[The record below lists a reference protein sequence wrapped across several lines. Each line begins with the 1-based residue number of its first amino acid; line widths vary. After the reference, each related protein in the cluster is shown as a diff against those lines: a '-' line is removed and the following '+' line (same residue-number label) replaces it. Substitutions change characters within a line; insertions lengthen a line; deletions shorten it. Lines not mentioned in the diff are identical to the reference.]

1 MPDYKDTLRFLT
13 SIPSIAGCEKYAAEK
28 IREKFGDLFD
38 EIYTDAARNIILVK
52 KSKKN
57 TEDKKRVMLD
67 AHFDEIGMVVS
78 GITDEGLLRVMPVGG
93 VDRGLLPASE
103 AWIYTGEKLE
113 NKLYGVFTA
122 IPPHLPNSDKMP
134 EWSDLLI
141 DIGYPKA
148 EAEKLVSI
156 GDPVGYY
163 YSGDELLNGRITG
176 RGFDDK
182 ACAAGLICAA
192 ADTPADELAY
202 DVYVTLT
209 AGEEVG
215 GGGAASAAWTIR
227 PEFAIITDVNFAL
240 TPGVNGTE
248 GGKLG
253 GGPMISLSAV
263 TDRKLTK
270 KIREIAKAY
279 DIPSTPVV
287 EATSTGTNASSV
299 VYVNEG
305 IPAAVVSLPLAGMH
319 SYNELLQLDDAESFK
334 KLISEI
340 IKGIDRPLPVKE
352 ENEEKEEKEENKEK
366 NSAEQEDAE

>member
-1 MPDYKDTLRFLT
+1 MLDYKDTLRFL
-13 SIPSIAGCEKYAAEK
+13 SAIPSIAGCEKYAAEK
-28 IREKFGDLFD
+28 IREKFGELFD

-57 TEDKKRVMLD
+57 PENANRVMLD

-103 AWIYTGEKLE
+103 AWIYTGEKLSG
-113 NKLYGVFTA
+113 KLYGVFTA
-122 IPPHLPNSDKMP
+122 IPPHLPNSDKAP

-141 DIGYPKA
+141 DIGYSKA

-182 ACAAGLICAA
+182 SCAAGLICAA
-192 ADTPADELAY
+192 ADTPAEELEY
-202 DVYVTLT
+202 DVYVTLS

-215 GGGAASAAWTIR
+215 GGGAACAAWKIG
-227 PEFAIITDVNFAL
+227 PDFAIVTDVNFAL
-240 TPGVNGTE
+240 TPGVGGTE

-279 DIPSTPVV
+279 EIPTTAVV
-287 EATSTGTNASSV
+287 EATSTGTNASSL

-305 IPAAVVSLPLAGMH
+305 VPTAVVSLPLAGMH
-319 SYNELLQLDDAESFK
+319 SYNELLQLDDAENFK
-334 KLISEI
+334 KIITEI
-340 IKGIDRPLPVKE
+340 IKGIDRPLPVKPA
-352 ENEEKEEKEENKEK
+352 EEKKEEEKKEG
-366 NSAEQEDAE
+366 EDK

>member
-1 MPDYKDTLRFLT
+1 MLDYKETVRFLT
-13 SIPSIAGCEKYAAEK
+13 AIPSIAGCEKYAAEK

-38 EIYTDAARNIILVK
+38 EIYADAARNIVLVK

-57 TEDKKRVMLD
+57 TENAKRVMLD

-78 GITDEGLLRVMPVGG
+78 GFTDEGLLHVMPVGG
-93 VDRGLLPASE
+93 VDRGLLPASD

-122 IPPHLPNSDKMP
+122 IAPHLPGADKMP
-134 EWSDLLI
+134 EWSELLI
-141 DIGYPKA
+141 DIGYSKA
-148 EAEKLVSI
+148 EAEKLVAI

-163 YSGDELLNGRITG
+163 YSGDDLLNNRITG

-192 ADTPADELAY
+192 ADTPAEELEY

-209 AGEEVG
+209 SGEEVG
-215 GGGAASAAWTIR
+215 GGGAASAAWTIH

-240 TPGVNGTE
+240 TPGVNGSE

-279 DIPSTPVV
+279 EIPNTPVV

-305 IPAAVVSLPLAGMH
+305 VPAAVVSLPLAGMH
-319 SYNELLQLDDAESFK
+319 SYNELLQLEDAENFK
-334 KLISEI
+334 KIISEI
-340 IKGIDRPLPVKE
+340 IKGINRPLPVKE
-352 ENEEKEEKEENKEK
+352 EKKDEEKEEEK
-366 NSAEQEDAE
+366 EDAK

>member
-1 MPDYKDTLRFLT
+1 MLDFKETVRFLT
-13 SIPSIAGCEKYAAEK
+13 AIPSIAGCEKYAAEK

-38 EIYTDAARNIILVK
+38 EIYTDAARNIVLVK
-52 KSKKN
+52 KSKKI
-57 TEDKKRVMLD
+57 TENAKRVMLD

-93 VDRGLLPASE
+93 VDRGILPASE
-103 AWIYTGEKLE
+103 AWIYTGEKLDG
-113 NKLYGVFTA
+113 KLYGVFTA

-141 DIGYPKA
+141 DIGYSKA
-148 EAEKLVSI
+148 EAEKIVAI

-163 YSGDELLNGRITG
+163 YSGDDLLNSRITG

-182 ACAAGLICAA
+182 ACGAALICAA
-192 ADTPADELAY
+192 ADTPAEELEY

-209 AGEEVG
+209 SGEEVG
-215 GGGAASAAWTIR
+215 GGGAASAAWTIH
-227 PEFAIITDVNFAL
+227 PEFAVITDVNFAL
-240 TPGVNGTE
+240 TPGVNGSE

-279 DIPSTPVV
+279 EIPNTPVV

-299 VYVNEG
+299 VYVNDG
-305 IPAAVVSLPLAGMH
+305 VPAAVVSLPLAGMH

-340 IKGIDRPLPVKE
+340 IKGIDRPLPAKPAE
-352 ENEEKEEKEENKEK
+352 DTEKAEEKKEDK
-366 NSAEQEDAE
+366 EDAE